1 MKQGAQIVQTGI
13 LGFSIYLSNGHTN
26 KIHPAQLSLFFGRL
40 LLKNTLR
47 DFLRIFSSGDF
58 TTNFCIFKRR
68 FSLSLTTGRIP
79 EMMLSRTI
87 DLDVDS
93 FGNASSY
100 PLLPF
105 RGIGSTHT
113 WFPCHRFLQQ
123 SLSQKARVYLRP
135 DSQPF
140 PSPPLSAP
148 NLNPSDF
155 LCQPEQP

>member
-26 KIHPAQLSLFFGRL
+26 KIHPAQLSLLFIGRL
-40 LLKNTLR
+40 LLKNTSR
-47 DFLRIFSSGDF
+47 DFLWIFRSGDF
-58 TTNFCIFKRR
+58 TTNFCIFER
-68 FSLSLTTGRIP
+68 RIP

-87 DLDVDS
+87 
-93 FGNASSY
+93 A
-100 PLLPF
+100 P
-105 RGIGSTHT
+105 
-113 WFPCHRFLQQ
+113 
-123 SLSQKARVYLRP
+123 VYLRP